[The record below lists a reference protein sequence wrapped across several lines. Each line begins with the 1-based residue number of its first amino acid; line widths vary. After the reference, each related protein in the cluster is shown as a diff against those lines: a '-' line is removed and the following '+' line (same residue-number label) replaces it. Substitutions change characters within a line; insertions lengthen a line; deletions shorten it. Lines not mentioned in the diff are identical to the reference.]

1 MLLRDNTIWPAAVL
15 EELLQVPSVELI
27 PTHLAA
33 PLYSFDQS
41 IPNPIAY
48 VPQFGSGLYP
58 IMVCNQLMP
67 LPVGIQ
73 SHLHNVLGKHTPQLW
88 LWVFQC
94 QPRFVKAA

>member
-1 MLLRDNTIWPAAVL
+1 MSKHLFILLLLTCPVCSGYDVLLRDNTIWPAAVL

-58 IMVCNQLMP
+58 IMVSMQIISLP
-67 LPVGIQ
+67 LRMACLQ
-73 SHLHNVLGKHTPQLW
+73 
-88 LWVFQC
+88 
-94 QPRFVKAA
+94 